1 MSLPLWTGAPRTPR
15 RWQAEA
21 VPVALAKSADG
32 PALIDAC
39 TGAGKTAAIT
49 EIVWASLQEAG
60 PREVVIVMTSRQSLV
75 RDLAAAAVQRCGRAQ
90 VGRWYAEGKRWAPV
104 VYSCY
109 QSLEAVADQVAARG
123 ERVALLVCD
132 EAHRL
137 TSPAMWAQVH
147 RLAPARSIALTA
159 TAYQSNGDPLDGWE
173 LAYSYRIL
181 DALREGVLVP
191 PVPVSWDG
199 DEVDEAANIAVID
212 MIRRHAPEGPGIV
225 SALSIP
231 DADWYAETLTE
242 HGIPALSY
250 HSGLTQAE
258 QTRRRALLTSG
269 AIRCLVHPKIMTEG
283 VDIQSIRWIALRVL
297 RSLRDLAQE
306 VGRGLRS
313 LSSGTDQWG
322 AKVECIVLD
331 PHRQVPVIDAIDTD
345 PAVRAATLLELMT
358 AEERE
363 KAERKEAKEREKNE
377 REIER
382 VRRLDQLSLWCGQ
395 LRDRLA
401 IAGWVRRKRDQQWRT
416 ATATADECAEVA
428 RRAKAT
434 KWLPEEVREAVRA
447 LVTEPARLTSGAA
460 SDLIDVL
467 AAVSRRV
474 WLHSISGGDPALGI
488 VAQIG
493 GSGASRDQ
501 IVAVLPEWGIAAR
514 ALAEAWVERGWI
526 LPDELGTGRVTWTPA
541 AIEAVSARQSLPPA
555 MLWSWR
561 WPADV
566 QIPPL
571 PGSEP

>member
-1 MSLPLWTGAPRTPR
+1 MSLPLWTGVQRPPR

-21 VPVALAKSADG
+21 VPIAIERSALH
-32 PALIDAC
+32 PVLIDAC
-39 TGAGKTAAIT
+39 TGAGKTDAIT
-49 EIVWASLQEAG
+49 EIAWEALQRTG
-60 PREVVIVMTSRQSLV
+60 PRQVVIVMTSRQALV
-75 RDLAAAAVQRCGRAQ
+75 RDLAAAAVRRCGREQ
-90 VGRWYAEGKRWAPV
+90 VGRWYAEGKRWSRV

-123 ERVALLVCD
+123 LEVEMLVCD

-137 TSPAMWAQVH
+137 TSPAMWTQVH
-147 RLAPARSIALTA
+147 RLAPVRSVALTA

-181 DALREGVLVP
+181 DALRDGVLVP
-191 PVPVSWDG
+191 PLPVAWDG
-199 DEVDEAANIAVID
+199 EEVDEAANIAVID
-212 MIRRHAPEGPGIV
+212 MILRHAPPGPGIV
-225 SALSIP
+225 SALSIE
-231 DADWYAETLTE
+231 DADWYAEQLTE
-242 HGIPALSY
+242 HGIPTLSY

-283 VDIQSIRWIALRVL
+283 VDIQAIRWIALRVR

-313 LSSGTDQWG
+313 LSSGPDQWG
-322 AKVECIVLD
+322 PKTGCIVLD

-345 PAVRAATLLELMT
+345 PVVRAATLLDLMT

-363 KAERKEAKEREKNE
+363 KVEKKGAKEREKND

-382 VRRLDQLSLWCGQ
+382 VRRLDQLSIWCGQ

-401 IAGWVRRKRDQQWRT
+401 IVGWVRRKRSDQWRT
-416 ATATADECAEVA
+416 AQATAEERAEVE
-428 RRAKAT
+428 RRAKGAR
-434 KWLPEEVREAVRA
+434 WLPEQVREAVRA
-447 LVTEPARLTSGAA
+447 LVADPARLTSGAA

-467 AAVSRRV
+467 AAVTRRA

-488 VAQIG
+488 IAQIG
-493 GSGASRDQ
+493 GGGASRDQ
-501 IVAVLPEWGIAAR
+501 IVAALPEWGIAAR
-514 ALAEAWVERGWI
+514 PLAEAWVERGWI
-526 LPDELGTGRVTWTPA
+526 PPEDLGTGRVRWTPEALA
-541 AIEAVSARQSLPPA
+541 AVEARRSLPPA

-561 WPADV
+561 WPVDV
-566 QIPPL
+566 EIPPL
-571 PGSEP
+571 PGG